1 MNTLRP
7 QIFLPISLIL
17 LASIGQVFF
26 APPLGKPLN
35 DFSSRPKLLRF
46 GMYVTPDPNQN
57 PIDPP
62 ERFTGYHTALD
73 IETFPAEADRD
84 IPVFAVCD
92 GTILAAQTAE
102 GHGGVIVQSCV
113 VNGESVT
120 VLYGHVDPVSFTHFE
135 GSRAG
140 KGDQLALLAAAHTEA
155 SGLNRKHLHLSIHKG
170 SEIEYAGY
178 VQSRDELQAFIDPR
192 PLLQ

>member
-1 MNTLRP
+1 MNIPRL
-7 QIFLPISLIL
+7 QILLPVSLIL

-26 APPLGKPLN
+26 SPPLGKPLGN
-35 DFSSRPKLLRF
+35 FSSRPKLLRF

-73 IETFPAEADRD
+73 IETFPSEAGQDV
-84 IPVFAVCD
+84 PVFAVCD
-92 GTILAAQTAE
+92 GEILAAQTAE
-102 GHGGVIVQSCV
+102 GHGGVIIQSCV
-113 VNGESVT
+113 IKGQSVT
-120 VLYGHVDPVSFTHFE
+120 VLYGHIDPASFTHLE
-135 GSRAG
+135 GSPVV
-140 KGDQLALLAAAHTEA
+140 KGNQLALLGAAHTEA